1 VGETLRIALAVAGK
15 DLRVELRSRTAF
27 VSAVTLAALIL
38 LIFNFA
44 RDAAVVSREALV
56 PSVLWVTLAF
66 VGVTVLNRSFTMER
80 ENGALD
86 GLLLAPVSR
95 SAVFLGKYLANLAFV
110 LVVELV
116 TVLLVVLFFGADL
129 RGTLGALLAT
139 VFLASAGFVAI
150 GTVFAAMTART
161 RFAELMLPLL
171 LLPFLVPP
179 VIAGVQV
186 TTRLL
191 AGRPVSEI
199 AGWLRILGL
208 YDLVFFTVCLL
219 VFPSLMDE

>member
-1 VGETLRIALAVAGK
+1 MGETLRIALAVAGK

-129 RGTLGALLAT
+129 RGTLVALLAT

-199 AGWLRILGL
+199 AGWLRILGI
-208 YDLVFFTVCLL
+208 YDVVFFTLCLL

>member
-1 VGETLRIALAVAGK
+1 MGETLRIALAVAAK

-129 RGTLGALLAT
+129 RGTLGALLGT

-199 AGWLRILGL
+199 AGWLRILGT
-208 YDLVFFTVCLL
+208 YDVVFFTLCLL

>member
-1 VGETLRIALAVAGK
+1 VGETLRIALAVAAK

-110 LVVELV
+110 LVVEVV
-116 TVLLVVLFFGADL
+116 TVLLVVLFFGADF

-208 YDLVFFTVCLL
+208 YDVVFFTLCVL

>member
-1 VGETLRIALAVAGK
+1 MGETLRIALAVAGK

-199 AGWLRILGL
+199 AGWLRILGI
-208 YDLVFFTVCLL
+208 YDVVFFTLCLL

>member
-199 AGWLRILGL
+199 AGWLRILGI
-208 YDLVFFTVCLL
+208 YDVVFFTLCLL

>member
-1 VGETLRIALAVAGK
+1 MGETLRVALAIAAK

-38 LIFNFA
+38 AIFNFA
-44 RDAAVVSREALV
+44 RDAGAVSRETLA

-66 VGVTVLNRSFTMER
+66 VGVVVLNRSFAVER
-80 ENGALD
+80 EHAALD

-95 SAVFLGKYLANLAFV
+95 TAVFLGKYLANLAFV
-110 LVVELV
+110 LTVEAV
-116 TVLLVVLFFGADL
+116 TVPLVVLFFGVDL
-129 RGTLGALLAT
+129 RGAIAGIALT
-139 VFLASAGFVAI
+139 VALASAGFVAV

-179 VIAGVQV
+179 VIGAVQV
-186 TTRLL
+186 
-191 AGRPVSEI
+191 
-199 AGWLRILGL
+199 
-208 YDLVFFTVCLL
+208 
-219 VFPSLMDE
+219 

>member
-1 VGETLRIALAVAGK
+1 MGELLRVTLAVAAK
-15 DLRVELRSRTAF
+15 DLRVELKSRTAL

-44 RDAAVVSREALV
+44 RDAGTISREALA

-66 VGVTVLNRSFTMER
+66 VGVSVLNRSFAVER

-86 GLLLAPVSR
+86 GLLLTPVSR
-95 SAVFLGKYLANLAFV
+95 SAIYLGKYVANLAFV
-110 LVVELV
+110 IAVELV
-116 TVLLVVLFFGADL
+116 TVVLVALFFGADL
-129 RGTLGALLAT
+129 RRGAGAMLGTI
-139 VFLASAGFVAI
+139 VLASAGFVAV
-150 GTVFAAMTART
+150 GTVFAAMTARI

-179 VIAGVQV
+179 VIVGVQV

-191 AGRPVSEI
+191 AGRPFSEI
-199 AGWLRILGL
+199 AGWLKILGL
-208 YDLVFFTVCLL
+208 YDVVFITLGLL
-219 VFPSLMDE
+219 VFPLLMDE

>member
-1 VGETLRIALAVAGK
+1 VGETLRIALAVAAK

-199 AGWLRILGL
+199 VGWLRILGI
-208 YDLVFFTVCLL
+208 YDIVFFTLCLL

>member
-1 VGETLRIALAVAGK
+1 VGETLRIALAVAAK

-110 LVVELV
+110 LVVEVV

-208 YDLVFFTVCLL
+208 YDVVFFTLCVL

>member
-1 VGETLRIALAVAGK
+1 MGETLRIALAVAAK

-129 RGTLGALLAT
+129 QGTLGALLAT

-199 AGWLRILGL
+199 AGWLRILGI
-208 YDLVFFTVCLL
+208 YDVVFFTLCLL

>member
-199 AGWLRILGL
+199 VGWLRILGL
-208 YDLVFFTVCLL
+208 YDLVFFTLCLL

>member
-1 VGETLRIALAVAGK
+1 VAETLRIALAVAGK

-208 YDLVFFTVCLL
+208 YDIVFFTLCLL

>member
-1 VGETLRIALAVAGK
+1 VGETLRIALAVAAK

-129 RGTLGALLAT
+129 QGTLGALLAT

-191 AGRPVSEI
+191 GAAQDTSGSLECRNARSASADSSTSGVVPEPV
-199 AGWLRILGL
+199 RR
-208 YDLVFFTVCLL
+208 
-219 VFPSLMDE
+219 

>member
-1 VGETLRIALAVAGK
+1 MGETLRIALAVAAK

-129 RGTLGALLAT
+129 KGALGALLAT
-139 VFLASAGFVAI
+139 VVLASAGFVAI

-199 AGWLRILGL
+199 AGWLRILGI
-208 YDLVFFTVCLL
+208 YDVVFFTLCLL

>member
-1 VGETLRIALAVAGK
+1 MSELFRITLAVAAK
-15 DLRVELRSRTAF
+15 DLTVELKSRTAL
-27 VSAVTLAALIL
+27 VSALTLAALIL

-44 RDAAVVSREALV
+44 RDAGTISREALA

-66 VGVTVLNRSFTMER
+66 VGVTALNRSFAVER
-80 ENGALD
+80 ENAALD

-95 SAVFLGKYLANLAFV
+95 SAIFLGKYVANLAFV
-110 LVVELV
+110 VTVELV
-116 TVLLVVLFFGADL
+116 TVVLVALFFGADL
-129 RGTLGALLAT
+129 GRGLGGLIGT
-139 VFLASAGFVAI
+139 VVLASAGFVAV

-179 VIAGVQV
+179 VIVGVQV

-191 AGRPVSEI
+191 AGRPFSEI
-199 AGWLRILGL
+199 AGWLRILGV
-208 YDLVFFTVCLL
+208 YDVVFVTLGLL
-219 VFPSLMDE
+219 VFPMLMDE

>member
-1 VGETLRIALAVAGK
+1 MGETLRIALAVAAK

-129 RGTLGALLAT
+129 RGALGALLAT

-199 AGWLRILGL
+199 AGWLRILGI
-208 YDLVFFTVCLL
+208 YDVVFFTLCLL

>member
-1 VGETLRIALAVAGK
+1 MGETLRIALAVAAK

-44 RDAAVVSREALV
+44 RDAAVVTREALV

-179 VIAGVQV
+179 VIGGVQV

-199 AGWLRILGL
+199 AGWLRILGI
-208 YDLVFFTVCLL
+208 YDVVFFTLCLL